1 MHGMLKLALVLVCLS
16 IGCGVAPKAE
26 SSSAGQAVRFEEYRP
41 TSSGRLPTVILL
53 HGGDGLWVNGSR
65 YRASARTLADQ
76 GFDVFLVHY
85 FERTGTYM
93 AFTLDAI
100 KPHYLDWMGAVRDA
114 ITVVSE
120 QRGVESNRIALVG
133 NSLGAALAL
142 TVASQDNRVA
152 AVVDVS
158 GMLPDPVIPMVR
170 RMPPTLILHGA
181 SDSIVPVQEA
191 RKLEQFLRQ
200 RGTHYEACIY
210 QGQGHELKGQA
221 QSDSLRRAAIFL
233 RKNLS

>member
-1 MHGMLKLALVLVCLS
+1 MSRVVLVLVCLS
-16 IGCGVAPKAE
+16 AGCGVAPKAE
-26 SSSAGQAVRFEEYRP
+26 FLSAGHTVRFEEYRP
-41 TSSGRLPTVILL
+41 TASGRLPGVILL
-53 HGGDGLWVNGSR
+53 HGGDGLWINGSR
-65 YRASARTLADQ
+65 YRESARMLADK

-93 AFTLDAI
+93 AFTLETI
-100 KPHYLDWMGAVRDA
+100 KPNYLAWMSTVADA
-114 ITVVSE
+114 ITEVSRY
-120 QRGVESNRIALVG
+120 RGVERDRIALVG

-142 TVASQDNRVA
+142 TVASQDNRVD

-158 GMLPDPVIPMVR
+158 GLLPDPVIPMVR

-191 RKLEQFLRQ
+191 HKLEQFLRR
-200 RGTHYEACIY
+200 RGTRYEECIY

-221 QSDSLRRAAIFL
+221 RSDSLRRTASFL

>member
-1 MHGMLKLALVLVCLS
+1 MVKFVLASVCLS
-16 IGCGVAPKAE
+16 IGFGCGVAPKAE
-26 SSSAGQAVRFEEYRP
+26 FLSSGHAVRFEEYRP
-41 TSSGRLPTVILL
+41 KSSGRLPAVIFL
-53 HGGDGLWVNGSR
+53 HGADGLWVNGGR
-65 YRASARTLADQ
+65 YRESARMLADQ

-93 AFTLDAI
+93 ALTLNVI
-100 KPHYLDWMGAVRDA
+100 KPNYLAWMDTVRDA
-114 ITVVSE
+114 ITAACQ
-120 QRGVESNRIALVG
+120 QRGVERNRVALVG

-158 GMLPDPVIPMVR
+158 GLLPDPVIPMVR

-221 QSDSLRRAAIFL
+221 QSDSLRRAAMFL

>member
-1 MHGMLKLALVLVCLS
+1 MSKLAWVLVCLS
-16 IGCGVAPKAE
+16 VGCGVAPKTE
-26 SSSAGQAVRFEEYRP
+26 FLSSGHTVRFEEYRP
-41 TSSGRLPTVILL
+41 AASGRLPGVILL
-53 HGGDGLWVNGSR
+53 HGADGLWVNGSR
-65 YRASARTLADQ
+65 YRESARMLADQ

-100 KPHYLDWMGAVRDA
+100 KPHYLDWMGTVRDA
-114 ITVVSE
+114 ITEVSRY
-120 QRGVESNRIALVG
+120 RGVDRERIALVG

-142 TVASQDNRVA
+142 TVASQDNRVD

-158 GMLPDPVIPMVR
+158 GLLPDPVIPMVR

-181 SDSIVPVQEA
+181 SDSIVPVEEA
-191 RKLEQFLRQ
+191 HKLEQFLRR
-200 RGTHYEACIY
+200 RGTHYEECIY

-221 QSDSLRRAAIFL
+221 RSDSLRRAARFL

>member
-1 MHGMLKLALVLVCLS
+1 MLKLALVFACLS
-16 IGCGVAPKAE
+16 IGCGVLPKTE
-26 SSSAGQAVRFEEYRP
+26 LSSAGHTVPFEEYRP
-41 TSSGRLPTVILL
+41 KPSVRLPAVILL
-53 HGGDGLWVNGSR
+53 HGADGLWVNGGR
-65 YRASARTLADQ
+65 YRESARMLADQ

-93 AFTLDAI
+93 ALTLDVI
-100 KPHYLDWMGAVRDA
+100 KPHYLAWMGAVSDA
-114 ITVVSE
+114 ITEVSQ
-120 QRGVESNRIALVG
+120 QRGVEPNRIALVG

-142 TVASQDNRVA
+142 TVASQDNRIA

-158 GMLPDPVIPMVR
+158 GLLPDPVIPLVR

-191 RKLEQFLRQ
+191 RKLEQFLRR

-210 QGQGHELKGQA
+210 QGQGHELRGQA
-221 QSDSLRRAAIFL
+221 QSDSLRRAAVFL
-233 RKNLS
+233 RKALS